1 MHKEV
6 PVVLV
11 NGLIGHLDH
20 PALRDRLAP
29 RSVITPS
36 MLGYGHLSTVSPDR
50 IDIPA
55 QVEHLRQV
63 LEESAPGDRVHLLGH
78 SVGAVVAM
86 LYACR
91 YPSTVASVI
100 NVEGN
105 FSLRDAFWSSAVAQM
120 SAEEV
125 QSMLAGFRTDV
136 AGWLAG
142 AGIAATS
149 RTMET
154 AASWLEYQ
162 PASTLQAMARSVLLE
177 TGADSYFSELRSL
190 FSTTP
195 VHLVAGE
202 RSREGWDVPGWA
214 MEHAASTT
222 IMPGVGHLM
231 MLEAPQEFVQV
242 ILRIVE

>member
-1 MHKEV
+1 MNKEA

-20 PALRDRLAP
+20 PALRDRLSP
-29 RSVITPS
+29 RSVIAPS
-36 MLGYGHLSTVSPDR
+36 MLGYGHMSTVSPDR

-55 QVEHLRQV
+55 QIEHLRQV
-63 LEESAPGDRVHLLGH
+63 LEESVPGDRVHLLGH

-120 SAEEV
+120 PEEQV
-125 QSMLAGFRTDV
+125 ERMLMGFRSDV
-136 AGWLAG
+136 AGWLAE
-142 AGIAATS
+142 AGVAASSRSIEIATS
-149 RTMET
+149 
-154 AASWLEYQ
+154 WLDYQ

-177 TGADSYFSELRSL
+177 TGTDSYLSELRSL
-190 FSTTP
+190 FSSVP

-202 RSREGWDVPGWA
+202 RSREGWDVPAWA
-214 MEHAASTT
+214 IQQAASVT
-222 IMPGVGHLM
+222 IIPGAGHLM
-231 MLEAPQEFVQV
+231 MLEAPLEFARV
-242 ILRIVE
+242 IARIVE